1 MSKNYFIKE
10 RLLAFGAKF
19 DVYDENRNEAFLVE
33 ADKFD
38 IGKNINIYTPDKTSK
53 LMYFRQQL
61 RIGAHKYKVYDS
73 NGMEISKIEKEFMV
87 TRYNISGSLG
97 RFVMSCDSAILGRNY
112 TVEKDGFKIGEI
124 NKEWT
129 FGRDRYTLKVI
140 DEDYTVFLVG
150 LLIMV
155 DMVRFHSDN

>member
-38 IGKNINIYTPDKTSK
+38 IGKNINIYTPDKSRK

-61 RIGAHKYKVYDS
+61 RIGAHKYKVYDL
-73 NGMEISKIEKEFMV
+73 NDMEIAVIEKEFMV
-87 TRYNISGSLG
+87 PKYNISGALG
-97 RFVMSCDSAILGRNY
+97 RFVMSCDSAIFGRNY
-112 TVEKDGFKIGEI
+112 IVEKDGVNIGEI
-124 NKEWT
+124 DKEWT
-129 FGRDRYTLKVI
+129 FGRDRYTLKVL
-140 DEDYTVFLVG
+140 DENYTIFLVG